1 MAAPRPEDEPGHV
14 EHEGGGEVSA
24 APAVVPQHPAE
35 APHLRPAVPRVS
47 QCQCQSEDQFI
58 IVKCHGRLMVKL
70 ELEVISHM
78 KQCQ

>member
-1 MAAPRPEDEPGHV
+1 MAAPRPEDEAGHV

-35 APHLRPAVPRVS
+35 APHLGPAVPRVS
-47 QCQCQSEDQFI
+47 QCQSEDQFI

>member
-47 QCQCQSEDQFI
+47 QWCQDQFI